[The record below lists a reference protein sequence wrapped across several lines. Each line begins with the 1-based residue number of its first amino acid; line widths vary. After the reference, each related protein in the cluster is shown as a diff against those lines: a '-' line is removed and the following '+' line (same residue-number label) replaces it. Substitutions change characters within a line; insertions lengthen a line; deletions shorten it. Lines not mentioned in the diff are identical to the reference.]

1 MIDTTCKRHETVHEV
16 DMSQCLKLLPREM
29 NEPAY
34 WRHLDITA
42 PTTGPNAKLV
52 PQQPSWQ
59 ASPSD
64 SCHAR
69 HHPSRRETVHEGT

>member
-16 DMSQCLKLLPREM
+16 DMSQCLKLLPRVM

-34 WRHLDITA
+34 WRRLDITA

-52 PQQPSWQ
+52 PHQPSWQ

-64 SCHAR
+64 SCRTR
-69 HHPSRRETVHEGT
+69 HHLSRHETVHERT